1 MNKLT
6 PLSASRIKTA
16 QSCSWKFWATYH
28 LKVPDQ
34 GNDGSSRGTIC
45 HLLFELL
52 GNPKHNKKYNKI
64 LLSESIYDCE
74 PVRRLVMYHAK
85 RLSVDD
91 SDNLSLISDM
101 TMAGLNFDF
110 FGERGGDISEIILE
124 KDFDIT
130 VDEEDKLYRLRGFI
144 DVLFLYEKEKKII
157 IRDFKTSKSVFK
169 GKDITDNLQDLIYTL
184 AVKKLFPHFT
194 KRQMEFLFLKY
205 DLNSTGRVKMKSL
218 SSEELEGLEYQLT
231 QIQSFIDNF
240 TEETAISN
248 FAAQQSF
255 PSDGTFGGPL
265 MCGKEGYKIL
275 KGSPLLDK
283 DGNKVKAYICSHRNP
298 LRYWVIEDS
307 NGKIIKSAFE
317 DKKDSLRPDESKGEK
332 LVLKRYEGCPYWQQ
346 KASADDFFKEYS

>member
-6 PLSASRIKTA
+6 PLSASRIKKA
-16 QSCSWKFWATYH
+16 QSCSWSFWATYH
-28 LKVPDQ
+28 LKVPDK

-52 GNPKHNKKYNKI
+52 GNPKHHEKYNKI

-91 SDNLSLISDM
+91 PDNLSLISDM

-110 FGERGGDISEIILE
+110 FGEKGGRPSEIILE
-124 KDFDIT
+124 KAFDIS
-130 VDEEDKLYRLRGFI
+130 VDEKDKLYRLRGFI
-144 DVLFLYEKEKKII
+144 DVLFFYKEDRKVI

-194 KRQMEFLFLKY
+194 HRQMEFLFVKF
-205 DLNSTGRVKMKSL
+205 DLNSTGRVQMKNL
-218 SSEELEGLEYQLT
+218 SVEELEGLEYQLT
-231 QIQSFIDNF
+231 EIQSFIDNF
-240 TEETAISN
+240 SEETAVSD

-265 MCGKEGYKIL
+265 MCGKDGYKIL
-275 KGSPLLDK
+275 RGGPLLDK
-283 DGNKVKAYICSHRNP
+283 NGKKVKAYICPHRNP
-298 LRYWVIEDS
+298 LDYWAIEDS
-307 NGKIIKSAFE
+307 AGIIIKSAFE
-317 DKKDSLRPDESKGEK
+317 DKKDSLSPDESKGET
-332 LVLKRYEGCPYWQQ
+332 LVLKQYGGCPYWNQR
-346 KASADDFFKEYS
+346 ATADDFFKEYS